1 MKKVLA
7 FALTLGMILAMAAC
21 GSEPAGTG
29 TKPAEAKAQPAKTD
43 MGYAETKPNG
53 AGNADSLYMD
63 RKYPV
68 IRTQVTDEVREAE
81 GLTVTLEKI
90 EFRKGLTLCFFRI
103 INERE
108 DGRSARIRETPT
120 ASFREEALQ
129 VDTNEWIA
137 EMDTAKTPSLRVEIE
152 RWTNASVGTG
162 MTYYVYRMAVP
173 ESTIESMGALFGF
186 GDTEGMRM
194 AGAVAMEGIEGEGEL
209 RIQLSVELL
218 KEESDIQTVPFEFVL
233 TLPAA

>member
-108 DGRSARIRETPT
+108 DGRSARIIALRSSGLSCVEPEPGLSLTSASTMGGWTP
-120 ASFREEALQ
+120 ASRRRL
-129 VDTNEWIA
+129 
-137 EMDTAKTPSLRVEIE
+137 
-152 RWTNASVGTG
+152 AS
-162 MTYYVYRMAVP
+162 
-173 ESTIESMGALFGF
+173 
-186 GDTEGMRM
+186 
-194 AGAVAMEGIEGEGEL
+194 
-209 RIQLSVELL
+209 
-218 KEESDIQTVPFEFVL
+218 
-233 TLPAA
+233 